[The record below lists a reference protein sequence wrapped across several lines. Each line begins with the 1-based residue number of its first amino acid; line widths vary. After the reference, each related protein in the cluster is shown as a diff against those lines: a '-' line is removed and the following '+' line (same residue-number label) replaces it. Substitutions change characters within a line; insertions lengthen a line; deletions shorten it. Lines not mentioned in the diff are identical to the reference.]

1 MPTPTPSL
9 TPSLTPGRA
18 RFARDPRT
26 PGRGERPR
34 PAGLTRPP
42 GSVRRLADEG
52 GDAAA
57 AAWQQDRAAAWGRV
71 VGIGVFAGLLVILG
85 RVVQLQLSPPPQV
98 AAAVQARESTRTIA
112 GLRGRLLDREGRPI
126 ASTIPG
132 WRVFI
137 DPDVAE
143 EAGTL
148 GTIAFDLAPLLDRDP
163 IDLYRPLHEA
173 IARRPG
179 TRFVPLTD
187 PLPAERVAP
196 IRQAIRD
203 GRLPGVALEPRP
215 IRETHGG
222 MLAAQLVG
230 VTGFEGTGRT
240 GLEFAWDH
248 QLAGTDGRVRFRRSR
263 SGRELWVGR
272 GDHQPA
278 EPGRDLML
286 SIDLLVQQIAEE
298 ELRLG
303 VSQCNAQGGRIVVAD
318 PRTGEV
324 LAAYDMLQHRTDL
337 DVVVPAHRERLN
349 PGPDEPP
356 LVAQASRLA
365 TEPYEPGSTFKP
377 FVWAIL
383 TEDGLAGPDEMLQTP
398 GGPPGIRIGRRII
411 RDAYYYG
418 PSSWAKVLVKS
429 MNSGMAIV
437 AMRAT
442 HERLRERILDF
453 GFASRT
459 RAGIAGETLGIFTDA
474 EQWSDYTQQ
483 SVAMGHEIAV
493 TPLQMVRA
501 FMAFCN
507 DGRMPELT
515 LVARDPRNPAAAGG
529 LRRVMRPET
538 AALTR
543 RVMHEVTTEGTGRK
557 ARSERYRSFGKSGTA
572 QLPDLVNGGY
582 HEDRYVSSY
591 IAAAPLEDP
600 RVVVLVVMDDP
611 DARIAHGGGAVAGPV
626 AMRVF
631 DRVLEHLGVPPD
643 VEDALEAGRP
653 AANPTLARAASA
665 E

>member
-1 MPTPTPSL
+1 
-9 TPSLTPGRA
+9 
-18 RFARDPRT
+18 
-26 PGRGERPR
+26 
-34 PAGLTRPP
+34 
-42 GSVRRLADEG
+42 
-52 GDAAA
+52 
-57 AAWQQDRAAAWGRV
+57 
-71 VGIGVFAGLLVILG
+71 VFLGLLVVFG
-85 RVVQLQLSPPPQV
+85 RIVQLQMAPDPQIT
-98 AAAVQARESTRTIA
+98 AAVQARESTRTIT
-112 GLRGRLLDREGRPI
+112 GLRGRLLDRAGRPI
-126 ASTIPG
+126 ATSIPG
-132 WRVFI
+132 WRVFV

-163 IDLYRPLHEA
+163 IDLDRPLHEA

-179 TRFVPLTD
+179 TRFVPLTE
-187 PLPAERVAP
+187 PLPAEGVAAV
-196 IRQAIRD
+196 RQAIRQ

-215 IRETHGG
+215 IREHHGG
-222 MLAAQLVG
+222 SLAAQLVG

-248 QLAGTDGRVRFRRSR
+248 ELAGTDGRVRFRRSR

-278 EPGRDLML
+278 EPGRDLAL
-286 SIDLLVQQIAEE
+286 SIDLVIQQIAEE

-303 VSQCNAQGGRIVVAD
+303 VGRCNAQGGRIVVAD
-318 PRTGEV
+318 PRTGEL
-324 LAAYDMLQHRTDL
+324 LAAYDMLQHRPDL
-337 DVVVPAHRERLN
+337 DVIMPSHRERLN
-349 PGPDEPP
+349 PGPDGPP
-356 LVAQASRLA
+356 RIAQASRLA

-377 FVWAIL
+377 FVWAVL
-383 TEDGLAGPDEMLQTP
+383 TEDGLSRPEEVLETP

-411 RDAYYYG
+411 RDAFYYG
-418 PSSWAKVLVKS
+418 RSSWAKVLIKS

-453 GFASRT
+453 GFGSRT
-459 RAGIAGETLGIFTDA
+459 RVGIAGETPGLMSPA
-474 EQWSDYTQQ
+474 ELWSDYTQQ

-501 FMAFCN
+501 FMAFCG
-507 DGRMPELT
+507 DGRIPDLT
-515 LVARDPRNPAAAGG
+515 LIARDPRDPAAAGG
-529 LRRVMRPET
+529 LRRVISSET
-538 AALTR
+538 AELTR
-543 RVMHEVTTEGTGRK
+543 RTMHLVTTEGTGRK
-557 ARSERYRSFGKSGTA
+557 ARSDRYRSFGKSGTA
-572 QLPDLVNGGY
+572 QLPDPVNGGY
-582 HEDRYVSSY
+582 FEDRYVSSY

-611 DARIAHGGGAVAGPV
+611 DARIEHGGGAVAGPV

-643 VEDALEAGRP
+643 AGEDAGDRAAPRGPVDGTLARGP
-653 AANPTLARAASA
+653 AAN
-665 E
+665 

>member
-1 MPTPTPSL
+1 MPTLRP
-9 TPSLTPGRA
+9 A
-18 RFARDPRT
+18 RFARDPQA
-26 PGRGERPR
+26 PGRGPRPR
-34 PAGLTRPP
+34 PAGPTRPA
-42 GSVRRLADEG
+42 GSIG
-52 GDAAA
+52 SGPSGDAEAA
-57 AAWQQDRAAAWGRV
+57 AVAWQQDRAAAWSRV
-71 VGIGVFAGLLVILG
+71 VGVGVFMGLLVVLG
-85 RVVQLQLSPPPQV
+85 RVVQLQLAPAPEV
-98 AAAVQARESTRTIA
+98 ASAVQARESTRTIA

-126 ASTIPG
+126 ATSIPG
-132 WRVFI
+132 WRVFV

-143 EAGTL
+143 AAGTL
-148 GTIAFDLAPLLDRDP
+148 GTIAFDLAPLLGRDP
-163 IDLYRPLHEA
+163 IDLDRPLHEA

-196 IRQAIRD
+196 VRQAIRD

-222 MLAAQLVG
+222 MLAPQLVG

-240 GLEFAWDH
+240 GLEFAWDQ

-286 SIDLLVQQIAEE
+286 SIDLVVQQIAEE

-318 PRTGEV
+318 PRTGEI
-324 LAAYDMLQHRTDL
+324 LAAYDMLQHRTDM
-337 DVVVPAHRERLN
+337 DVIVPAHRERLN
-349 PGPDEPP
+349 PGPDDPP

-383 TEDGLAGPDEMLQTP
+383 TEDGLATPEEVLKTP
-398 GGPPGIRIGRRII
+398 GGPPGIRFGRRII
-411 RDAYYYG
+411 RDAFYYG
-418 PSSWAKVLVKS
+418 PSSWSKVLVKS
-429 MNSGMAIV
+429 LNSGMVIV
-437 AMRAT
+437 ATRAT

-453 GFASRT
+453 GFAART
-459 RAGIAGETLGIFTDA
+459 RVGIAGETVGIFTDA
-474 EQWSDYTQQ
+474 ENWTAYTQQ

-515 LVARDPRNPAAAGG
+515 LIARDPRDPAAAGG
-529 LRRVMRPET
+529 LRRVISPET
-538 AALTR
+538 AELTR
-543 RVMHEVTTEGTGRK
+543 RIMHEVTTEGTGRR
-557 ARSERYRSFGKSGTA
+557 ARSDRYRSFGKSGTA
-572 QLPDLVNGGY
+572 QHHDPVNGGY
-582 HEDRYVSSY
+582 FQDRYVSSY

-631 DRVLEHLGVPPD
+631 ERVLEHLGVPPD
-643 VEDALEAGRP
+643 AAEAEDAGGP
-653 AANPTLARAASA
+653 APSATLVRAAPA
-665 E
+665 D